1 MLEDGPKLRLFA
13 RVSLRFSRSASD
25 SRLRD
30 HLVFFCNWKS
40 HPWNILPGTK
50 CHPNITNYLPQN
62 LHHSHTQK
70 KYSNINKL
78 ADRPRHR
85 HHHRRH
91 PHRRHHH
98 PDTRRSQTQKLKRR
112 IKACIRLIFCL
123 LFHVEKVLCW
133 LHTELSETLFK
144 VPCLIANTTLKSV
157 QFDAASYL
165 RGENAEASSNLLGSE
180 KSWG

>member
-30 HLVFFCNWKS
+30 HLLFFCNWKS

-70 KYSNINKL
+70 KIKYQQTF
-78 ADRPRHR
+78 RPASS
-85 HHHRRH
+85 
-91 PHRRHHH
+91 PSS
-98 PDTRRSQTQKLKRR
+98 PSSSSSSSSSSSWY
-112 IKACIRLIFCL
+112 
-123 LFHVEKVLCW
+123 EK
-133 LHTELSETLFK
+133 E
-144 VPCLIANTTLKSV
+144 P
-157 QFDAASYL
+157 
-165 RGENAEASSNLLGSE
+165 NAEAQKKNQSLYLADFLAPIPCWKGSLLAAHRAQRNPIWGPVPHRKHHPEVSAVWCSILLE
-180 KSWG
+180 GWERWSIFKSVG